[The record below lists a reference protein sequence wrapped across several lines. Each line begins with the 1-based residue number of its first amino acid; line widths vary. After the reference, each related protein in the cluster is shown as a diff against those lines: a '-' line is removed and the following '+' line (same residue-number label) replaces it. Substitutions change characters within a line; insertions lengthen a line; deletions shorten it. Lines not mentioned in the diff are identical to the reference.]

1 MKSLALQIK
10 EFKKDSILTPFC
22 MILEVIFEM
31 VIPLL
36 MASMIDDGVEAGNLS
51 HIYKVGAW
59 MVAAAVFFFFQ
70 Y

>member
-51 HIYKVGAW
+51 HIHNN
-59 MVAAAVFFFFQ
+59 
-70 Y
+70 